1 MVHYIQEGNIFKIPQ
16 VRNYAHGCNCSG
28 AMGKGIAL
36 QFKAKFPE
44 MFEQYKALCKDNKYN
59 VGDVFQY
66 QYKDGFVYN
75 LGTQKT
81 WWEKAELEYI
91 EESLHRMLEM
101 AEDDGV
107 SEIAMPAIGAGL
119 GGISWDDI
127 KPLISKVAS
136 NHPTVDLYVVERY
149 ADVETKVCY
158 IRKYWE
164 EENVMYYLHFV
175 GENAVRQIEI
185 EPDEAIYLSTDK
197 PIYEDYSLYDQD
209 LSSLDLTPEDF
220 ITKEEFEKV
229 WHKC

>member
-28 AMGKGIAL
+28 ATGKGIAL
-36 QFKAKFPE
+36 QFKDKFPE

-81 WWEKAELEYI
+81 WWDKAELEYI
-91 EESLHRMLEM
+91 ETSLHKMLEM
-101 AEDDGV
+101 AENEGV
-107 SEIAMPAIGAGL
+107 KEIAMPAIGAGL

-136 NHPTVDLYVVERY
+136 NHPTVDLYVVERS

-185 EPDEAIYLSTDK
+185 EPDETIYLSTDK

-209 LSSLDLTPEDF
+209 LSSLDLTPEEF

-229 WHKC
+229 WHN

>member
-101 AEDDGV
+101 AENEGV
-107 SEIAMPAIGAGL
+107 KEIAMPAIGAGL

-185 EPDEAIYLSTDK
+185 EPDETIYLSTDK

>member
-107 SEIAMPAIGAGL
+107 TEIAMPAIGAGL
-119 GGISWDDI
+119 GGRSWDDI

-185 EPDEAIYLSTDK
+185 EPDETIYLSTDK